1 MEKYRSE
8 IVGVGS
14 FVPENVFTN
23 FDLEKMMDTTNDWIV
38 QRTGIEER
46 RWVGPEVSTSD
57 LALEASIRAIKNAGI
72 DKSEID
78 MIIFATLSPDHD
90 FPGTGCFLQAKL
102 GLPEIAVLDIR
113 QQCTGFLYGL
123 SIADKFIQSGSNKNI
138 LVVGA
143 EVHSKGLDRTPNGRN
158 VAVLFGDGAGA
169 VVVSRRD
176 LKNEKIE
183 SRIITT
189 HLYADGTYAKELWIP
204 APGNAFPVNCRLSKE
219 MLDEGLHFPQMNGK
233 TVFVHATKKMAECL
247 VSACEKSNI
256 KLSDIDCF
264 LFHQANLRINSKV
277 AEMLGIPESKIF
289 NTIQKYGNTT
299 AATIP
304 LGMDDAMKAGVL
316 KKGML
321 VASAAFGSGFTWASA
336 IWRQ

>member
-1 MEKYRSE
+1 MKYRSE
-8 IVGVGS
+8 ILSVGS
-14 FVPENVFTN
+14 FVPKNVFTN
-23 FDLEKMMDTTNDWIV
+23 FDLEKMMDTTDEWIQ
-38 QRTGIEER
+38 QRTGIVER
-46 RWVGPEVSTSD
+46 RWVDKETSTSD
-57 LALEASIRAIKNAGI
+57 LAYEASKIAIEKAGI
-72 DKSEID
+72 DKKEID

-102 GLPEIAVLDIR
+102 DLPEIAVLDIR
-113 QQCTGFLYGL
+113 QQCTGFIYGL
-123 SIADKFIQSGSNKNI
+123 SIADKFIQSGTHKNI

-169 VVVSRRD
+169 CIVSRRE
-176 LKNEKIE
+176 LKDEKND
-183 SRIITT
+183 SRIMTT
-189 HLYADGTYAKELWIP
+189 HLYADGAFAKELWIP
-204 APGNAFPVNCRLSKE
+204 APGNAFPTDARLTQQ
-219 MLDEGLHFPQMNGK
+219 MLEEGLHYPQMNGK
-233 TVFVHATKKMAECL
+233 TVFVHATKRMAECL
-247 VSACEKSNI
+247 LAACKSANVE
-256 KLSDIDCF
+256 LSDIDCF

-277 AEMLGIPESKIF
+277 AEMLNIPEEKVF

-336 IWRQ
+336 VWRQ

>member
-1 MEKYRSE
+1 MKLRSE
-8 IVGVGS
+8 IIGVGS
-14 FVPENVFTN
+14 YVPENIFTN
-23 FDLEKMMDTTNDWIV
+23 FDLEKMMDTSDEWIQ
-38 QRTGIEER
+38 QRTGIVER
-46 RWVGPEVSTSD
+46 RWVSPETSTSD
-57 LALEASIRAIKNAGI
+57 LALNASLKAIENAKISKN
-72 DKSEID
+72 DID

-113 QQCTGFLYGL
+113 QQCTGFIYGL
-123 SIADKFIQSGSNKNI
+123 SIADKFIQSGSHKNI

-169 VVVSRRD
+169 CVVSARE
-176 LKNEKIE
+176 LKNEKTD
-183 SRIITT
+183 SRIYTT
-189 HLYADGTYAKELWIP
+189 HLYADGSYAKELWIP
-204 APGNAFPVNCRLSKE
+204 APGNAFPIDTRINQQ
-219 MLDEGLHFPQMNGK
+219 MLEEGLHFPQMNGK
-233 TVFVHATKKMAECL
+233 TVFVHATKKMSECL
-247 VSACEKSNI
+247 VTACEKAGVTLN
-256 KLSDIDCF
+256 DIDCF

-277 AEMLGIPESKIF
+277 AEMLNIPEEKIF

>member
-1 MEKYRSE
+1 MKYRSE
-8 IVGVGS
+8 ITGVGS
-14 FVPENVFTN
+14 FVPPQVFSN
-23 FDLEKMMDTTNDWIV
+23 FDLEKMMDTTDDWIQ
-38 QRTGIEER
+38 QRTGIVR
-46 RWVGPEVSTSD
+46 RHWVEPHVSTSD
-57 LALEASIRAIKNAGI
+57 LALEASLKAIKQAGLEKK
-72 DKSEID
+72 DID

-102 GLPEIAVLDIR
+102 ELPEIAVLDIR
-113 QQCTGFLYGL
+113 QQCTGFIYGL
-123 SIADKFIQSGSNKNI
+123 SIADKFIQSGSHKNI

-143 EVHSKGLDRTPNGRN
+143 EIHSKGLDKTPNGRN

-176 LKNEKIE
+176 LTNEKSE
-183 SRIITT
+183 SRIMTT
-189 HLYADGTYAKELWIP
+189 KLYADGAFAKELWIP
-204 APGNAFPVNCRLSKE
+204 APGNAFDGERLTKA
-219 MLDEGLHFPQMNGK
+219 MIDEGLHYPQMNGK
-233 TVFVHATKKMAECL
+233 TVFVHATKRMAECL
-247 VSACEKSNI
+247 LQACKEAGVS
-256 KLSDIDCF
+256 LSDIDVF

-277 AEMLGIPESKIF
+277 AEILAIPETKIF
-289 NTIQKYGNTT
+289 NTIQEYGNTT

-336 IWRQ
+336 VWRQ